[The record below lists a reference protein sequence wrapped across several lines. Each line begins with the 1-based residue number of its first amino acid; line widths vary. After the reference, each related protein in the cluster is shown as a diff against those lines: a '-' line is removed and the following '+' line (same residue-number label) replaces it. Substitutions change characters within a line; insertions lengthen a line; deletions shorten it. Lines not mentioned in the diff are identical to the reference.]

1 MMRLMYYKK
10 SYKSDGIRHFK
21 YDANDRHIAT
31 IVFNNARP
39 LEYSASIRDFDY
51 GWSFFS
57 SFELADKFICD
68 KLEEFGYKQLPEKL
82 EILI

>member
-1 MMRLMYYKK
+1 MYYKK
-10 SYKSDGIRHFK
+10 SYKSDGSRYFK
-21 YDANDRHIAT
+21 YDANDIHIAT
-31 IVFNNARP
+31 IVFINAHP

-57 SFELADKFICD
+57 SFERADKWICLM
-68 KLEEFGYKQLPEKL
+68 LEEHGYKQLPEKL